1 MSDFT
6 FSEHGEDILIHRLL
20 LWKKKGFYID
30 CGCYHP
36 RKMSM
41 TARLRN
47 FGWSGM
53 NIDAD
58 KRVIDVF
65 NLELSNYI
73 NVNTAISDVDG
84 EVDLQRYEDP
94 VINTISKKQLKHL
107 NAIEDSGNLF
117 TKKLDCIKIKSKSLS
132 SLIEEY
138 SILEVDFLNLDIEE
152 VELDALKGFPWDKLS
167 PNVIACEMHRLNLE
181 TCSENEIV
189 QFLKDKG
196 YILQSYV
203 FHTSI
208 FVKNNFDTELCHQ
221 VPFKRL

>member
-20 LWKKKGFYID
+20 LWKKNGFYID
-30 CGCYHP
+30 CGAYHP

-47 FGWSGM
+47 YGWSGM

-58 KRVIDVF
+58 NRVIDLF
-65 NLELSNYI
+65 NSELSNFI
-73 NVNTAISDVDG
+73 NVNVAVSNIDG
-84 EVDLQRYEDP
+84 EVNLQRYNDP
-94 VINTISKKQLKHL
+94 VINTISKKQLEHL
-107 NAIEDSGNLF
+107 NKIEESGNLF
-117 TKKLDCIKIKSKSLS
+117 TEKLDFVKIESRSLR

-138 SILEVDFLNLDIEE
+138 SINKIDFLNLDIEE
-152 VELDALKGFPWDKLS
+152 TEMDGLKGFPWEKIK
-167 PNVIACEMHRLNLE
+167 PTVIACEMHRLNLE
-181 TCSENEIV
+181 KCTDNEIV
-189 QFLKDKG
+189 KFLKDKG

-208 FVKNNFDTELCHQ
+208 FVKIDFDTEECHRI
-221 VPFKRL
+221 PFERL